1 VTEADIEALK
11 QDNADYEVRARTNLK
26 DWITQLWPDASE
38 DTVSAA
44 VQIMFD
50 FNQARR
56 MAYPG
61 DVSEEGQQ
69 EYKKIIN
76 GLLGDVKEGV
86 EVKYHDPDLGRGV
99 T

>member
-1 VTEADIEALK
+1 
-11 QDNADYEVRARTNLK
+11 
-26 DWITQLWPDASE
+26 
-38 DTVSAA
+38 
-44 VQIMFD
+44 
-50 FNQARR
+50 